1 VSSSIA
7 RVYVVD
13 AGVAFYGGGEAEL
26 FPPTERALSVASSW
40 FLTRAAHHGAQL
52 HVPSVF
58 YSEVSSLVAQD
69 LISLGTIDLA
79 DGTNLLEAMLGTNW
93 EMHIA
98 VFADVLRIHQDLE
111 PTGRTNDAEYLA
123 LSEMLKC
130 TLITTDEG
138 LRAKVLERSLGI
150 SMLLIDEH
158 PWSQPG
164 SPDDFPP
171 TD

>member
-13 AGVAFYGGGEAEL
+13 AGVAFYGGGQPNL
-26 FPPTERALSVASSW
+26 FPPTEQSLSVASSW
-40 FLTRAAHHGAQL
+40 FLTRAAYHGAEL

-58 YSEVSSLVAQD
+58 YTEVSSLVAQD
-69 LISLGTIDLA
+69 LISLGTIDLE
-79 DGTNLLEAMLGTNW
+79 DGTELLEAILSTNW
-93 EMHIA
+93 DMHIA

-111 PTGRTNDAEYLA
+111 PTGRTNDAKYLA
-123 LSEMLKC
+123 LSEMLEC
-130 TLITTDEG
+130 TLITTDTG
-138 LRAKVLERSLGI
+138 LRAKVLERGLGI
-150 SMLLIDEH
+150 PVLLVHDH